1 MKTSAL
7 INGVT
12 ADYLNVNDRAIHYGD
27 GLFETILCS
36 ENKLLYWS
44 QHYLRLQRSAQRLK
58 LRCPD
63 EDVLLGDIRCLLKLN
78 ETPGSKVCSIKI
90 IITRGSSDRG
100 YVIPK
105 KTNEK
110 RIVLMSALA
119 ADYSSLLSGELL
131 SGELYICKNQVSIN
145 ESLAGLK
152 HLSRL
157 ENVLARNEWNDT
169 ANNQFID
176 GLMLNARQQ
185 VIEGSMSNVFAIKE
199 NNLYTP
205 DLSQS
210 GVNGIMR
217 DMIIDAAGRNNIQ
230 LSMLNLKLEDL
241 YEMEEI
247 FISNSLMGIRSV
259 NKIDASLY
267 QQQTL
272 TKFMLSELLK
282 TKDDH
287 VQIVK

>member
-63 EDVLLGDIRCLLKLN
+63 EDVLLGDIRSLLKLN

-152 HLSRL
+152 HLNRL

-230 LSMLNLKLEDL
+230 LSILNLKLEDL

-247 FISNSLMGIRSV
+247 FISNSLIGIRSV

-287 VQIVK
+287 AQIVK

>member
-1 MKTSAL
+1 MNTSSL
-7 INGVT
+7 INGVS
-12 ADYLNVNDRAIHYGD
+12 ADYLNINDRAIHYGD

-36 ENKLLYWS
+36 EDALLYWP
-44 QHYLRLQRSAQRLK
+44 QHYQRLQTSADRLK

-63 EDVLLGDIRCLLKLN
+63 EAVFLDDIRTLLELN
-78 ETPGSKVCSIKI
+78 ETSGASAYAIKI

-110 RIVLMSALA
+110 RVVLISALA
-119 ADYSSLLSGELL
+119 ADYSSLVSGELL
-131 SGELYICKNQVSIN
+131 SGELYVCKNQVSIN

-152 HLSRL
+152 HLNRL

-169 ANNQFID
+169 AKHQYID

-185 VIEGSMSNVFAIKE
+185 VIEGSMSNVFAVKE

-217 DMIIDAAGRNNIQ
+217 DMIIDVAGRKNIQ
-230 LSMLNLKLEDL
+230 LSTVDLKLEDL
-241 YEMEEI
+241 YGMEEI
-247 FISNSLMGIRSV
+247 FISNSLMGIRSA
-259 NKIDASLY
+259 NKLETSLY
-267 QQQTL
+267 QQQTV
-272 TKFMLSELLK
+272 TKLILAELLK
-282 TKDDH
+282 TKHDH
-287 VQIVK
+287 AQILN

>member
-12 ADYLNVNDRAIHYGD
+12 ADYLNINDRAIHYGD

-63 EDVLLGDIRCLLKLN
+63 EDVLLGDIRSLLKLN

-152 HLSRL
+152 HLNRL

-217 DMIIDAAGRNNIQ
+217 DMIIAAAGRNNIQ
-230 LSMLNLKLEDL
+230 LSIRNLTLEDL

-259 NKIDASLY
+259 NKIEASLY

-282 TKDDH
+282 TKDDY
-287 VQIVK
+287 VQIVN